1 MTLQKIA
8 ITFEGSWPQFLKVVV
23 ADIEVVDLEAVPKA
37 VGAKWSQTILTQIQ
51 PVGGEKFKGENSS
64 TSKYSNT

>member
-23 ADIEVVDLEAVPKA
+23 ADIEIVNFEAVPKA
-37 VGAKWSQTILTQIQ
+37 VGAK
-51 PVGGEKFKGENSS
+51 
-64 TSKYSNT
+64 